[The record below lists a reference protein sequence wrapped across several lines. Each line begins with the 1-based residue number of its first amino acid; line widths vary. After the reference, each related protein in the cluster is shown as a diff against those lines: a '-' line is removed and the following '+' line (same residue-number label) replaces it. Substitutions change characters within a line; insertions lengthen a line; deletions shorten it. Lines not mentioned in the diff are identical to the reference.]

1 MEFKMKK
8 LFSFI
13 IFMSCSF
20 AFAQNCKYQLTI
32 NSENLKEKGK
42 FKLTIKNTDSQSFK
56 IPKKINLCNMRLI
69 DLEIFNED
77 TQSFE
82 KMNLAKKDID
92 CFDFKDKSIKL
103 RPAKINVYTLDIKSD
118 FAVLQSTDFFETFND
133 RKYRFKISFSLD
145 TYAHCG
151 ESNNVVTDWIYKN

>member
-1 MEFKMKK
+1 MIYS
-8 LFSFI
+8 FS
-13 IFMSCSF
+13 
-20 AFAQNCKYQLTI
+20 FAQNCRYQVAI
-32 NSENLKEKGK
+32 NSENLKAPGK
-42 FKLTIKNTDSQSFK
+42 FKLTIVNTDSQSFK

-92 CFDFKDKSIKL
+92 CLDFKDKSIKL
-103 RPAKINVYTLDIKSD
+103 RPAKINVYTVDIKSD

>member
-1 MEFKMKK
+1 M
-8 LFSFI
+8 I
-13 IFMSCSF
+13 YSF
-20 AFAQNCKYQLTI
+20 ALAQNCKYQLTI
-32 NSENLKEKGK
+32 NSENLKETGK

>member
-1 MEFKMKK
+1 
-8 LFSFI
+8 
-13 IFMSCSF
+13 
-20 AFAQNCKYQLTI
+20 
-32 NSENLKEKGK
+32 
-42 FKLTIKNTDSQSFK
+42 
-56 IPKKINLCNMRLI
+56 MRLI

-103 RPAKINVYTLDIKSD
+103 RPAKINVYTVDIKSD

>member
-1 MEFKMKK
+1 M
-8 LFSFI
+8 I
-13 IFMSCSF
+13 YSF
-20 AFAQNCKYQLTI
+20 ALAQNCKYQLTI
-32 NSENLKEKGK
+32 NSENLKETGK
-42 FKLTIKNTDSQSFK
+42 FKLTIKNTDSQSLK

-103 RPAKINVYTLDIKSD
+103 RPAKINVYTVDIKSD

>member
-1 MEFKMKK
+1 M
-8 LFSFI
+8 I
-13 IFMSCSF
+13 YSF
-20 AFAQNCKYQLTI
+20 ALAQNCKYQLTI
-32 NSENLKEKGK
+32 NSENLKETGK

-103 RPAKINVYTLDIKSD
+103 RPAKINVYTVDIKSD